1 MKSPGLW
8 SGAAGTR
15 VPAEGRG
22 AEAVSPGGCSGMGGR
37 GCHLEDPEAALEG
50 SDFRKEN
57 TEAEGRSA
65 HL

>member
-1 MKSPGLW
+1 M
-8 SGAAGTR
+8 
-15 VPAEGRG
+15 PAEGRG

-37 GCHLEDPEAALEG
+37 GCHSEDPEAALEG
-50 SDFRKEN
+50 SDFRKN